1 MSMTSPLANR
11 SDKTRCFSIRAYVRS
26 IAERMSHTIANRGCW
41 SWDGQTIFFDIRD
54 DETQFDS
61 PVILQLD
68 VVKKYCKPAYLPSNR
83 VVCGVPTCSPVD
95 DRVVFIHADEP
106 RDDDWLYCAWHRRG
120 SILDPNQPDGLQ
132 ALDARDIV
140 PPFTAGALRGGTH
153 LHTFNSDAT
162 AIVSTYEDHVLAT
175 ATSPLAQANRR
186 GIAVHVLNSPIT
198 VPKTHHRNHD
208 GTSFSVLVSHLTDH
222 PLAGSDQISMT
233 TGEAW
238 LAGRGH
244 RIAVQGTVVDR
255 RGNPCVE
262 LFLITLPDELND
274 LRMAGNHP
282 LQGTP
287 TTRPGVPAAVM
298 QRRLT
303 FTTERPFPGIA
314 GPRHWAVGSPD
325 GSRIGCYLRDN
336 HGKAQFWTVASDS
349 GETIQVT
356 HQAPEP
362 TSPFTWHPDG
372 LHVAFI
378 ADGSVMMV
386 NTRNGSIERLT
397 PRLPVAD
404 GPTHHACV
412 FSPDGSSIAFMQ
424 PVAVDSAHPAKRFNQ
439 IHIVT
444 GWANN

>member
-1 MSMTSPLANR
+1 MV
-11 SDKTRCFSIRAYVRS
+11 CRS
-26 IAERMSHTIANRGCW
+26 IQLTSANWGLTIANRGCW
-41 SWDGQTIFFDIRD
+41 SPGGRSILFDRRD
-54 DETQFDS
+54 DETRFDS
-61 PVILQLD
+61 PSIDQVVIQTRKSHSL
-68 VVKKYCKPAYLPSNR
+68 YTAPGGGR
-83 VVCGVPTCSPVD
+83 CGVPTCSPVD
-95 DRVVFIHADEP
+95 DRVVFIHADEV

-120 SILDPNQPDGLQ
+120 TILDPNQPDGLQ

-186 GIAVHVLNSPIT
+186 GIAVHVLNSPVT

-208 GTSFSVLVSHLTDH
+208 GTSFSVLVSHVTDH
-222 PLAGSDQISMT
+222 PLAGSDQISMA

-238 LAGRGH
+238 LAGSGH

-287 TTRPGVPAAVM
+287 TTRPGVPAAVT

-303 FTTERPFPGIA
+303 FTTEQPFPGIV

-336 HGKAQFWTVASDS
+336 HGKVQFWTVASDS

-372 LHVAFI
+372 SRVAYI
-378 ADGSVMMV
+378 ADGSVMLV
-386 NTRNGSIERLT
+386 NIGDGSLERLT
-397 PRLPVAD
+397 PRLPIAD

-412 FSPDGSSIAFMQ
+412 FSPDGASIAFMQ